1 MGQFFATFSNLL
13 LSMSDTSTGKVGVT
27 LGGTGLS
34 SLSTGDMLYASA
46 SNTLSKL
53 AGNGTSTRKALTSL
67 FNVPTWTD
75 FAADN
80 LNDSVSLPR
89 VSADNIFTGQNTF
102 AAGTITAS
110 KPLTITQTWNN
121 AGVSF
126 NSLLVN
132 VTDTASTSGSTL
144 FDFQVSGSSKGY
156 LTKNGKLVLAN
167 NIELTGSILKASAS
181 ATLDFQNQN
190 SSTANLTSV
199 RLASATF
206 TQSSGAM
213 TCLSIAP
220 TYNQS
225 GTAGSTDLL
234 INRTNTALGSGT
246 HNFIELQNA
255 GSQKFYI
262 QADGNAGSFRSYGTG
277 RIDLGLGIGAAAISN
292 TLLNLSGSGT
302 SANAIKSTCTNTAS
316 SGTPTLGLWLLNTY
330 NQTSTAGSTDL
341 MIVRTETALGS
352 GTHRLIDCYAGAA
365 GTTNVFYVSNAGSL
379 FATGNVQANGN
390 FYTAGFIQRTTA
402 SGTLDIQNLT
412 SSTANL
418 VQTRFA
424 NATFSQSS
432 GTMTAVAI
440 TPTINQSGS
449 ATGYTAL
456 KIAATETAVLGTN
469 RLIDCY
475 AGAAGTT
482 AIWSVGND
490 GHQRFSTDT
499 GLARSAAGVVKVTDA
514 STGRGDLECEYLRT
528 PQIAD
533 RSLYTVTGTASY
545 LVKVKDTSGNIYWI
559 DAYQNS
565 QVAAV

>member
-1 MGQFFATFSNLL
+1 MGQYFSTFSNLL
-13 LSMSDTSTGKVGVT
+13 TSMSDTSSGKVGVT

-34 SLSTGDMLYASA
+34 SLAAGDLLYASG
-46 SNTLSKL
+46 SNTLAAL
-53 AGNGTSTRKALTSL
+53 TGNGTVTNKVLRMISGTPA
-67 FNVPTWTD
+67 WID
-75 FAADN
+75 FVSSN
-80 LNDSVSLPR
+80 LNDAVTLAYRTSN
-89 VSADNIFTGQNTF
+89 NIFTGNNSFTP
-102 AAGTITAS
+102 ATSTAS
-110 KPLTITQTWNN
+110 SAVQVGTT
-121 AGVSF
+121 VS
-126 NSLLVN
+126 
-132 VTDTASTSGSTL
+132 
-144 FDFQVSGSSKGY
+144 
-156 LTKNGKLVLAN
+156 
-167 NIELTGSILKASAS
+167 
-181 ATLDFQNQN
+181 
-190 SSTANLTSV
+190 
-199 RLASATF
+199 R
-206 TQSSGAM
+206 
-213 TCLSIAP
+213 

-499 GLARSAAGVVKVTDA
+499 GLARAAAGLLKVTNG
-514 STGRGDLECEYLRT
+514 STGLGGLIIASST
-528 PQIAD
+528 PASAGATGVQGQIAWD
-533 RSLYTVTGTASY
+533 SDYIYVCTATNTWKRTA
-545 LVKVKDTSGNIYWI
+545 LATW
-559 DAYQNS
+559 
-565 QVAAV
+565 